1 VNIQQFKYVLAV
13 VESENFEA
21 AAEKCFVT
29 QSTLST
35 MIGKL
40 EQEIGIKLFNR
51 KTKPVS
57 ITKEGS
63 QIIDRL
69 VIINNE
75 INQLNYLVQELKG
88 EMVGSLSIGI
98 IPTIAPDLIPLF
110 FRTFVSSFDKMN
122 ITIEEMTTAQI
133 EKALLSKS
141 IDIGIAA
148 LPLENPLLVETE
160 IYTEPFLI
168 YDSRQHKY
176 TRNID
181 VSELD
186 YENLSLLNEGHC
198 LRSQVLKICEL
209 SNQKVKEKRTYEFKS
224 GSLDSLVKMTNAE
237 ETLTLIPQL
246 YANNLDEQMKSKI
259 ISFKEPVPSRQ
270 VGLITHTDFVKKI
283 VLKKLQAIIAQA
295 VTPLLNSPTHFLKIG
310 I

>member
-1 VNIQQFKYVLAV
+1 MNIQQFKYILAV

-35 MIGKL
+35 MIGKF

-57 ITKEGS
+57 ITKEGA

-69 VIINNE
+69 TIINNE
-75 INQLNYLVQELKG
+75 INQLNYLTQELKG
-88 EMVGSLSIGI
+88 EMVGSLNIGI

-110 FRTFVSSFDKMN
+110 FRKFVSTFSKMD

-148 LPLENPLLVETE
+148 LPLANPNFIE
-160 IYTEPFLI
+160 IPIYDEPFLI
-168 YDSRQHKY
+168 YDSRTNKY
-176 TRNID
+176 TNKID

-209 SNQKVKEKRTYEFKS
+209 SNLKAKDKRKYAFKS
-224 GSLDSLVKMTNAE
+224 GSLDSLVKMTNSE
-237 ETLTLIPQL
+237 KTLTLIPQL
-246 YANNLDEQMKSKI
+246 YANNLNENLKTKTI
-259 ISFKEPVPSRQ
+259 EFKPPVPSRQ
-270 VGLITHTDFVKKI
+270 VGLLTHTDFVKKV
-283 VLKKLQAIIAQA
+283 VLKKLKTIIEEA
-295 VTPLLNSPTHFLKIG
+295 VNPILPAVKSHITID

>member
-1 VNIQQFKYVLAV
+1 MNIQQFKYVLAV

-35 MIGKL
+35 MIGKF
-40 EQEIGIKLFNR
+40 EQEIGIKVFNR

-57 ITKEGS
+57 ITKEGI
-63 QIIDRL
+63 QIIEKL
-69 VIINNE
+69 TIINNE
-75 INQLNYLVQELKG
+75 INQLNYLTQELKG
-88 EMVGSLSIGI
+88 EMVGNLNIGI

-110 FRTFVSSFDKMN
+110 FRQFVSSFSKMN

-148 LPLENPLLVETE
+148 LPLGNANFNE
-160 IYTEPFLI
+160 IELYQEPFLI
-168 YDSRQHKY
+168 YDSRTNKY
-176 TRNID
+176 AKKVK

-209 SNQKVKEKRTYEFKS
+209 SNLKAKEKRKYEFKS

-237 ETLTLIPQL
+237 KTLTLIPQL
-246 YANNLDEQMKSKI
+246 YANNLNESLKI
-259 ISFKEPVPSRQ
+259 KIVQFKAPIPIRQ
-270 VGLITHTDFVKKI
+270 VGLITHNDFVKKI
-283 VLKKLQAIIAQA
+283 VLQKLKTIIEEA
-295 VTPLLNSPTHFLKIG
+295 VKPMLKTKQEFIH
-310 I
+310 IDI